1 MILMPKQN
9 WFRLLFVWNDGSVL
23 RSISPQLFLMA
34 IVSSVAVA
42 THGRIF
48 GAKIPLNKTPF
59 TLFGL
64 TLAIFLAFRNN
75 ASYQRFDEARRL
87 WGDMLISARELT
99 SQIICYVPASTDK
112 IALAHSLVAFV
123 YSLKHRLRGTDS
135 SADLIRLLERARTEP
150 LRKRRYQPVALLNA
164 IRCELADLQSRG
176 LASGTQLW
184 MFDLQLNELGK
195 SVGGCERIA
204 STPIPFAY
212 NVLLHRTVYTYC
224 VLLPFGLVDS
234 TEFFTPLLCVFIS
247 YTLIALEAIA
257 SEVAEPFSFAQNAL
271 ALDAITR
278 NIERSV
284 LELCDREL
292 PDEIEPIRPYLFT

>member
-48 GAKIPLNKTPF
+48 GAKIPLNTTPF

-87 WGDMLISARELT
+87 WGNMLISARELT

-123 YSLKHRLRGTDS
+123 YSLKHQLRGTDS
-135 SADLIRLLERARTEP
+135 SADLIRLLGRARTEP

-164 IRCELADLQSRG
+164 IRCDSPTCR
-176 LASGTQLW
+176 
-184 MFDLQLNELGK
+184 
-195 SVGGCERIA
+195 VGGSLPAHSSGCSTCNSMNWEKA
-204 STPIPFAY
+204 SVDAS
-212 NVLLHRTVYTYC
+212 
-224 VLLPFGLVDS
+224 VLLPRRSLLHTTYCFTVPCIRIAFYCRSALS
-234 TEFFTPLLCVFIS
+234 TQQNSLLRCF
-247 YTLIALEAIA
+247 AC
-257 SEVAEPFSFAQNAL
+257 SFH
-271 ALDAITR
+271 TR
-278 NIERSV
+278 
-284 LELCDREL
+284 
-292 PDEIEPIRPYLFT
+292 